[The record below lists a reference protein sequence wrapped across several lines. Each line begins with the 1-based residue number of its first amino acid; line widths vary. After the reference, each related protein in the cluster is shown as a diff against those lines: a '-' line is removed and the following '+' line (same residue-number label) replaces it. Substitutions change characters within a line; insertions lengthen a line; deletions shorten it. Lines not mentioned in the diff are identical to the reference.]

1 MAFVSDVEHHDAADD
16 PRASYSP
23 HPVDE
28 IEPLPDSKAGEWG
41 LALSLLFGW
50 LTEPYF
56 RNVPQRGGGR
66 KVICCVSVKK
76 LGLRTAAL
84 IYSLRPDLLPGET
97 ASSLADKCGVTKQAF
112 AKHVRSFRD
121 RFKLKTR
128 TMRSDDAREAMR
140 RAAIASHARRGSKQ
154 L

>member
-1 MAFVSDVEHHDAADD
+1 MAFVFDVEHHDAADD

-28 IEPLPDSKAGEWG
+28 MEPLPDSKAGEWG

-56 RNVPQRGGGR
+56 RNVPKCGGGR
-66 KVICCVSVKK
+66 QVICCVSVKK
-76 LGLRTAAL
+76 LGLRTASL

-97 ASSLADKCGVTKQAF
+97 ATSLAEKCGVTKQAF
-112 AKHVRSFRD
+112 AKHVSSFRD

-140 RAAIASHARRGSKQ
+140 RAALAGHAKRRAAR
-154 L
+154 